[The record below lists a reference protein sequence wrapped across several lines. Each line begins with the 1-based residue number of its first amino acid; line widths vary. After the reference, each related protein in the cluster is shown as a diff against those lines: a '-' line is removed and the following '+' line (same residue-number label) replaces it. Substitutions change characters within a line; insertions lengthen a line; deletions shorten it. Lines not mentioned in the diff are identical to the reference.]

1 MNSNEVVL
9 VDEQDNTIGVMEKME
24 AHRKGLLH
32 RAFSIFLFNDSGQM
46 LLQRRALS
54 KYHSP
59 GLWTNTCCS
68 HPMQGESLDIA
79 ASRRLKEEMGMVCTM
94 TKAFDFIYRADLD
107 NELVEHE
114 FDHVFFGNTNQSP
127 SINQDEVCEWKWM
140 PVFDVYVDVQLNPAR
155 YTEWFKIA
163 LPEVMTRL
171 KLQLS

>member
-1 MNSNEVVL
+1 M
-9 VDEQDNTIGVMEKME
+9 
-24 AHRKGLLH
+24 
-32 RAFSIFLFNDSGQM
+32 
-46 LLQRRALS
+46 
-54 KYHSP
+54 
-59 GLWTNTCCS
+59 
-68 HPMQGESLDIA
+68 
-79 ASRRLKEEMGMVCTM
+79 EEMGMMATM
-94 TKAFDFIYRADLD
+94 TRAFDFIYRAELD

-140 PVFDVYVDVQLNPAR
+140 PVYDVYIDVQLYPTR